1 MRFES
6 LWTKPNRPW
15 NADGADKPN
24 RRVKVK
30 ASKLSIMMVISIAGL
45 VGCQSLSPFQ
55 SSATRKSMT
64 QRLSQQ
70 WTNLGLDALNT
81 GRLGQAKSFFAR
93 ATAENPKDQLARIN
107 LARTLRQE
115 GDLAAAIEQM
125 QQGLELSG
133 NLDPQLITELGE
145 MQLQAGR
152 WLPAQQQAELAIK
165 LDHRC
170 GSAWALRGRLHHARG
185 ESEAAL
191 TAFQRAV
198 SLDPNLTEVQL
209 EIASVYQAT
218 NQPLRALSA
227 IEKVL
232 HRFPP
237 DQQPESALL
246 AKGEVL
252 IQLQQLNTALEVL
265 QLASERTNPS
275 REVFL
280 RLAQAQIMRDE
291 ISQAR
296 LTLNRG
302 LERYPLD
309 AECAELLGQLPT
321 DMDQIVVR

>member
-1 MRFES
+1 LE
-6 LWTKPNRPW
+6 
-15 NADGADKPN
+15 
-24 RRVKVK
+24 
-30 ASKLSIMMVISIAGL
+30 
-45 VGCQSLSPFQ
+45 
-55 SSATRKSMT
+55 
-64 QRLSQQ
+64 
-70 WTNLGLDALNT
+70 
-81 GRLGQAKSFFAR
+81 
-93 ATAENPKDQLARIN
+93 
-107 LARTLRQE
+107 
-115 GDLAAAIEQM
+115 AAIEQM

-133 NLDPQLITELGE
+133 HLDAQLVTELGE

-152 WLPAQQQAELAIK
+152 WLPAQQQADLAVN

-170 GSAWALRGRLHHARG
+170 GSAWALRGKLHQARG
-185 ESEAAL
+185 EYESAL

-252 IQLQQLNTALEVL
+252 LQLQQINTALEVL
-265 QLASERTNPS
+265 QLASERANPS

-280 RLAQAQIMRDE
+280 RLAQAQIMGNE
-291 ISQAR
+291 FSQAR

-302 LERYPLD
+302 LEQYPLD

-321 DMDQIVVR
+321 EMDQIVVR